1 MGGQEHGA
9 AATQHTYVYDLEIY
23 FQQRATSRK
32 REIRSEFISDLAI
45 CQVMKCLWLHFQQ
58 RATSRKRE
66 IRSEFISD
74 LAICQVMK
82 CLWLHARLELSRL
95 WVFRT
100 AVGGCGR
107 RVPQGRYCDVLRV
120 GGGVGTQ
127 IHP

>member
-23 FQQRATSRK
+23 
-32 REIRSEFISDLAI
+32 
-45 CQVMKCLWLHFQQ
+45 FQQ